1 MTTMKMSDVFPDANA
16 FFTRCRTLLF
26 TINFFSHAKETN
38 MGSRGGKRSLLL
50 TVWRERRSWNRR
62 FSGASGSVSEPIIAR
77 TNVPGLEGR
86 GHRVEGFRFDL
97 SRPDPASGPSKSR
110 HRGRHSG
117 RSASETRD
125 GFSRVVGR
133 GVTKRAVAKRLEWMR
148 PSLVAASPYS

>member
-1 MTTMKMSDVFPDANA
+1 MAETASEIKLFGKLSYEDVEVRCANA
-16 FFTRCRTLLF
+16 SVARMSTLTRGRFIYGLVFCGVGPGIDRT
-26 TINFFSHAKETN
+26 
-38 MGSRGGKRSLLL
+38 RGLP
-50 TVWRERRSWNRR
+50 V
-62 FSGASGSVSEPIIAR
+62 AR
-77 TNVPGLEGR
+77 TNVQGLEGR
-86 GHRVEGFRFDL
+86 GHRVEGSRVGL